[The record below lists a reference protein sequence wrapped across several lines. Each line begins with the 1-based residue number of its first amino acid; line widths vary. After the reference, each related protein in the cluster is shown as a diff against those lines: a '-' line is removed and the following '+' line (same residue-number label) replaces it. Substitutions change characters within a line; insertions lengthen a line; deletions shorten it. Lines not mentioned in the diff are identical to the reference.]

1 VRVLLVDPGSE
12 GLLLSATLRGAGF
25 EVVLGTLE
33 QVPSAVCDV
42 LVIAGDAPGA
52 LAALRALRDDG
63 PHPDTKVILIGAP
76 PGASLPGAGPAFGAD
91 WALDRAAAAEGLV
104 AAVQKLAWSREAGEG
119 REGLRERTLDL
130 SGERSRVL
138 SPFEE
143 REPSSGEIEIA
154 RDPSLERSASQ
165 PAPAP
170 EPDGSSIEIAFDA
183 AISPALRALLHD
195 ADRRVFPHLPPI
207 EPGLP
212 RGEASAR
219 ELAPE
224 ELVLM
229 PVEPTDEPLADPLTF
244 VGGVAEVGK
253 TEPRRSDAAL
263 PPTSPG
269 LASRSRPP
277 AEPRAGTGTGTG
289 RAPTQPKASPPSTP
303 VREPVRGEGGPLL
316 WLRALSPLL
325 SGPCRL
331 GLAAGELEV
340 TLMLER
346 GAVAA
351 FEAPLASRILRTVE
365 GTSLPEAEAR
375 VALEQRERAGVLTPR
390 ERARAAEQARRA
402 ILRELI
408 AAPDARFRVEP
419 MTEAPASERPLS
431 RRFAPLMCE
440 LCAEVFGADR
450 VFALAGGEHGA
461 LVRTASFLEVARECE
476 LPLEFELPLSGEAPL
491 ATLLAALPQPGVLIA
506 LLGLGAIAVRP
517 SPAPHP
523 WPSAA
528 PALRARFET
537 LAGRIEDADYFAVLG
552 LRPDA
557 GALDVIAAHA
567 ALRDELERV
576 LSAHRE
582 ADPAARLAL
591 SRRVDSVR
599 AALDEAR
606 RVLVVDRWREAHR
619 HALGA

>member
-63 PHPDTKVILIGAP
+63 PYPDTKVVLIGAP
-76 PGASLPGAGPAFGAD
+76 VGSSLPAAGPAFGAD
-91 WALDRAAAAEGLV
+91 WALDRAQAAEGV
-104 AAVQKLAWSREAGEG
+104 VGAVQRVARSRELGEG
-119 REGLRERTLDL
+119 RGGLRERTLDL
-130 SGERSRVL
+130 SGERSRL
-138 SPFEE
+138 LPPLEE
-143 REPSSGEIEIA
+143 REPSSGEIEILRA
-154 RDPSLERSASQ
+154 PSSERSASS

-170 EPDGSSIEIAFDA
+170 EPEGSSVEIAFDA

-195 ADRRVFPHLPPI
+195 ADRRVFPHLPPV

-212 RGEASAR
+212 RGEARAR

-224 ELVLM
+224 DLVLG
-229 PVEPTDEPLADPLTF
+229 PIEPGDEPLADSLTF
-244 VGGVAEVGK
+244 VGGAAEPARA
-253 TEPRRSDAAL
+253 EPRRSDAAL

-277 AEPRAGTGTGTG
+277 SEARAGTGTGTG
-289 RAPTQPKASPPSTP
+289 RASTQPKSSPAGAPR
-303 VREPVRGEGGPLL
+303 REPLRGEGGPLR
-316 WLRALSPLL
+316 WLRALGPPLD
-325 SGPCRL
+325 GPSRL
-331 GLAAGELEV
+331 GLAAGEVEV
-340 TLMLER
+340 TLVLDR

-351 FEAPLASRILRTVE
+351 FEAPLAARILRIVE
-365 GTSLPEAEAR
+365 GTSLPEAEAA
-375 VALEQRERAGVLTPR
+375 VALARREQAGILPPR

-402 ILRELI
+402 VLRELV
-408 AAPDARFRVEP
+408 AAPDARFVVEP
-419 MTEAPASERPLS
+419 AAEVPAGERPLS

-440 LCAEVFGADR
+440 LCAEVFGAER

-461 LVRTASFLEVARECE
+461 LVRTAAFLEVARECE
-476 LPLEFELPLSGEAPL
+476 LPLEFELTCASDAPL
-491 ATLLAALPQPGVLIA
+491 ATLLAELAQPGILIA
-506 LLGLGAIAVRP
+506 LLGLGALAVRP
-517 SPAPHP
+517 SQAPHP

-528 PALRARFET
+528 PALRARFEA
-537 LAGRIEDADYFAVLG
+537 LAGRVEDADYFAVLG

-557 GALDVIAAHA
+557 GALDVLAAHA
-567 ALRDELERV
+567 ALVAELERV
-576 LSAHRE
+576 LSVHRD
-582 ADPAARLAL
+582 ADPAVRLAL
-591 SRRVDSVR
+591 SREAASVR

-606 RVLVVDRWREAHR
+606 RILAVDRWRQAHR
-619 HALGA
+619 RALGA